1 MGKKKTEK
9 EYEYKH
15 LVINLTEQDLKDL
28 SKLYTQKFLEVI
40 AERKGKVV

>member
-15 LVINLTEQDLKDL
+15 LVINLTEQDWEDL
-28 SKLYTQKFLEVI
+28 SKLCTQKLLEII